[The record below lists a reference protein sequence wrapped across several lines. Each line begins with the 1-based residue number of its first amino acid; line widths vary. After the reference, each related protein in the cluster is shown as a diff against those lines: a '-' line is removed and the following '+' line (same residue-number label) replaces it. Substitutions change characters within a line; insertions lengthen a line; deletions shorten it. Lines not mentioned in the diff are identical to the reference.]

1 MLRCKIASEAERR
14 LAFASV
20 HPDWPHDP
28 DPAVHL
34 TRRLASIQHQRA
46 AWFVGLDEQG
56 ALGVSLGVY
65 PITLFGPGG
74 LRPAGAIGAV
84 YTPAAQRGRGYA
96 SELLRQVMAWSV
108 ENGVQDWILFS
119 DIPPAFYERLGF
131 VTVPSY
137 EHHTPANAAAAARW
151 ALGELPPRPCPV
163 DPCGFEWG
171 VDRDPDYRRWLL
183 RKHNAP
189 LRSWY
194 AERDDGL
201 GGEVLTA
208 LTPEALLIL
217 ESDLPHNPETWPEVE
232 ALYALLAHRA
242 GLPKAEGWWTSAVA
256 PPPSS
261 GVVPRAEATLMW
273 ASARVDDPW
282 RAMVARSGARL
293 HLSEHI

>member
-1 MLRCKIASEAERR
+1 MLRCKLASEAERR

-34 TRRLASIQHQRA
+34 ERRLASLHHQRA
-46 AWFVGLDEQG
+46 AWFVGLDEADQLG
-56 ALGVSLGVY
+56 ASLGVF

-96 SELLRQVMAWSV
+96 TALLREVMAWSA
-108 ENGVQDWILFS
+108 EHGVLDWILYS
-119 DIPPAFYERLGF
+119 DIDPAFYERLGF
-131 VTVPSY
+131 VRVPSY
-137 EHHTPANAAAAARW
+137 EHHTPASDAAAGRW

-171 VDRDPDYRRWLL
+171 VDRDPDYRRWLI
-183 RKHNAP
+183 RKHNMP
-189 LRSWY
+189 LRSWF
-194 AERDDGL
+194 AQRDDGL

-208 LTPEALLIL
+208 ITPEALLIL
-217 ESDLPHNPETWPEVE
+217 ESDLPHRAATWADVS

-242 GLPKAEGWWTSAVA
+242 GLPKAEGWWSGAGA
-256 PPPSS
+256 PPP
-261 GVVPRAEATLMW
+261 GVTPRKDATLMW
-273 ASARVDDPW
+273 ASARPGDPW
-282 RAMVARSGARL
+282 RAMVARSGPRL
-293 HLSEHI
+293 HLSEHV